1 MIQNRPIGVI
11 LIALLLIIAF
21 CSDFYNG
28 ISMIIGTLPI
38 PTVYATLGTF
48 YGILL
53 VFGGFVGLSLFYGIL
68 NLKNWARLIFLV
80 GFPAQVIFN
89 IILDPT
95 VSENYFLLVLSFI
108 MSGYLLLPGT
118 GNHFKSE
125 VLS

>member
-1 MIQNRPIGVI
+1 MIQGRSIGVI
-11 LIALLLIIAF
+11 LIALLLILAF
-21 CSDFYNG
+21 CADFYNG

-38 PTVYATLGTF
+38 PTVYATLGRF
-48 YGILL
+48 YGVLL

-68 NLKNWARLIFLV
+68 NLKNWARIIFLV

-95 VSENYFLLVLSFI
+95 VSENYFLLVLSLI
-108 MSGYLLLPGT
+108 MSGYLLLPAT
-118 GNHFKSE
+118 GNNFKSE